1 MKKLFID
8 DIRTPPANDYVVVRT
23 SEEAIEWLRDNGI
36 PDVISFDHDLG
47 GDDTTIRVIRFIY
60 DLILNE
66 KADFPEGFTCIV
78 HSANPVGAENIK
90 HDMVFLLKNLATIKH
105 YAVMIREYPQP

>member
-8 DIRTPPANDYVVVRT
+8 DLRNPPADGYVVVRT
-23 SEEAIEWLRDNGI
+23 SEEANVWLAENGI

-47 GDDTTIRVIRFIY
+47 GDDTTISVIRFIY

-66 KADFPEGFTCIV
+66 KTNFPEGFTCIV
-78 HSANPVGAENIK
+78 HSANPVGAQNIQ
-90 HDMVFLLKNLATIKH
+90 HDMLFLLKNLANIEH
-105 YAVMIREYPQP
+105 WAVIVREYAP